1 MIRNDAT
8 PDTQRKDAAVW
19 FCKYYEFDSIL
30 AFTNVDLS
38 SPPPPLAAGKEVDY
52 KEYGKQILKSISDTF
67 LKPENLSKA
76 SFNDQA
82 VIQAVGETILN
93 FPLPEPSSPLPV
105 NSEGWVDVSNEPDY
119 GGEYNVLYDLEDG
132 LEPVVSTMDFDK
144 INHKWFDTRGANIEC
159 MTVLKWQPLPSPP
172 PTDDTIQ
179 SNQF

>member
-93 FPLPEPSSPLPV
+93 FPLPEPSPPLPV
-105 NSEGWVDVSNEPDY
+105 NMEGWVSDRPVNDREFIMVTATLIKDRWNYTAWEVSEIP
-119 GGEYNVLYDLEDG
+119 GEGYFGLCELDGEEWGPYEDLSADLY
-132 LEPVVSTMDFDK
+132 F
-144 INHKWFDTRGANIEC
+144 I
-159 MTVLKWQPLPSPP
+159 LPSPTK
-172 PTDDTIQ
+172 TDKI
-179 SNQF
+179 